1 MRGFS
6 FRKSV
11 TVEIP
16 VVGVA
21 GAGNQQT
28 RIVIPD
34 QPNLRY
40 TRLIAVEAF
49 NVNDIAATAPNGNPL
64 VTAADMLKAS
74 LVLYTYQAPNPLTK
88 PQEQL
93 ANGVF
98 GEYVKWVP
106 MNSIHRVQNNVPDP
120 FVREL
125 PIYENV
131 YCQWEKSYVLLST
144 ALGNTTTRSFY
155 LQVYYSDY

>member
-1 MRGFS
+1 
-6 FRKSV
+6 
-11 TVEIP
+11 
-16 VVGVA
+16 
-21 GAGNQQT
+21 
-28 RIVIPD
+28 PD

-74 LVLYTYQAPNPLTK
+74 LVLYTYQASNPLTK

-131 YCQWEKSYVLLST
+131 YCQWEKILCIAIYSIRQYDYQVFLSAGILFRLL
-144 ALGNTTTRSFY
+144 NY
-155 LQVYYSDY
+155 LLWQA